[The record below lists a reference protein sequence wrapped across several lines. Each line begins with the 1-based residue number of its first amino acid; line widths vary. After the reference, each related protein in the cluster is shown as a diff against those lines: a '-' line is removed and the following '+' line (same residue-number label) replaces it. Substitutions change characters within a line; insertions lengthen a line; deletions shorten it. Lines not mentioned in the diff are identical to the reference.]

1 MIVFHRLLIG
11 TFILFS
17 LGFAGWSFQYYQTV
31 GGSLA
36 LVMTA
41 FFTLAAAG
49 FGYYLRHLQ
58 RFLGR

>member
-17 LGFAGWSFQYYQTV
+17 LGFAWWSFRFFQTA
-31 GGSLA
+31 GGNMALA
-36 LVMTA
+36 MTV
-41 FFTLAAAG
+41 FFTMAAAG
-49 FGYYLRHLQ
+49 FGYYLKHLH

>member
-31 GGSLA
+31 GGNLA
-36 LVMTA
+36 LAMMV
-41 FFTLAAAG
+41 FFTLIAAA
-49 FGYYLRHLQ
+49 FGYYLRHLH

>member
-1 MIVFHRLLIG
+1 MIVFHRFLIG

-17 LGFAGWSFQYYQTV
+17 LGFAWWSFHYYQTV

-36 LVMTA
+36 LAMAA
-41 FFTLAAAG
+41 FFILAAAA
-49 FGYYLRHLQ
+49 FGYYLKHLL

>member
-17 LGFAGWSFQYYQTV
+17 LGFAWWSFQFYQTA

-36 LVMTA
+36 LAMTA
-41 FFTLAAAG
+41 FFTLVAAG
-49 FGYYLRHLQ
+49 FGYYLKHLR
-58 RFLGR
+58 RFLGQ